1 MHVLSLGRKQ
11 QYLSALP
18 YFKLT
23 LLANGADVCT
33 MSVMYV
39 QLKKRRYLDKCRLSA
54 PAGISDRDKLTL
66 VTTDRPFSYGVN
78 AAHLTIITT
87 GTYFASHRVLAHFKV
102 NSFSRSNFPY
112 PLIFV
117 FLQIKPLGFPS
128 ITMIVAT

>member
-1 MHVLSLGRKQ
+1 MHVLSLRLKL

-54 PAGISDRDKLTL
+54 PADSTGARDVIIYINLYL
-66 VTTDRPFSYGVN
+66 VNCAAWPATFLASLSYL
-78 AAHLTIITT
+78 HLWNRK
-87 GTYFASHRVLAHFKV
+87 YE
-102 NSFSRSNFPY
+102 
-112 PLIFV
+112 
-117 FLQIKPLGFPS
+117 
-128 ITMIVAT
+128 IVIAYSPKS